1 MSAGAGKRVLA
12 VEARALQ
19 RLHDTLGE
27 SFEATVV
34 RLVSCAGRV
43 VVTGMGKSGL
53 VGQKISATLASTGTA
68 SFFLHPADALHG
80 DLGMVKGEDAVLALS
95 NSGETDEILRL
106 VPALKRLGVFLVAV
120 TGSARSTL
128 AGVADLHIEA
138 SVEEEGCP
146 LELAPMASTT
156 VQLALGDAL
165 AAELMVRRGFG
176 KEDFA
181 LFHPAGALGKRLMR
195 VRELMH
201 TGDAVPRVTPQTSMR
216 EAILEISAKKL
227 GMAVVAEADGTV
239 RGVLTDGDLRRLL
252 ERHGGALLEM
262 RAGDCAHRDPLGISG
277 ELLAAEALRLMEERK
292 ITSLLVVDGARRIE
306 GVLHLHDLWR
316 LQLL

>member
-1 MSAGAGKRVLA
+1 VTSGAGRRVLEAEIQALRHLQENLGDAFDAA
-12 VEARALQ
+12 VD
-19 RLHDTLGE
+19 RLG
-27 SFEATVV
+27 
-34 RLVSCAGRV
+34 SCAGRV

-53 VGQKISATLASTGTA
+53 VGQKIAATLASTGTPA
-68 SFFLHPADALHG
+68 IFLHPADALHG
-80 DLGMVKGEDAVLALS
+80 DLGMVTGADVVLALS
-95 NSGETDEILRL
+95 NSGETEEILRL
-106 VPALKRLGVFLVAV
+106 VPALKRLGVGLVAA

-128 AGVADLHIEA
+128 AGVSDLHLEVRVA
-138 SVEEEGCP
+138 EEGCP

-156 VQLALGDAL
+156 AQLALGDAL
-165 AAELMVRRGFG
+165 AAELMVRRGFR

-201 TGDAVPRVTPQTSMR
+201 TGDAVPRVLPSTTMR
-216 EAILEISAKKL
+216 ETILEISAKKL

-239 RGVLTDGDLRRLL
+239 RGLLTDGDLRRLL
-252 ERHGGALLEM
+252 EAHGGALLEKT
-262 RAGDCAHRDPLGISG
+262 AGACAHPDPLGIAG

-292 ITSLLVVDGARRIE
+292 ITSLLVLDGARRLE